1 MIEVQKNNGL
11 ISKFTVTACTEVL
24 KTKKAQEM
32 LNAILE
38 NTSEHKL
45 FVAPV
50 SPSETA
56 GRCKEG
62 GV

>member
-32 LNAILE
+32 LNAMLE
-38 NTSEHKL
+38 NISEHKL
-45 FVAPV
+45 FIIAPV
-50 SPSETA
+50 SPSETS
-56 GRCKEG
+56 
-62 GV
+62 